1 MRPSIKPAERLSVT
15 LRYLA
20 TGKTFKSLKYS
31 FRISPTLISSIITE
45 CCEGLYDTLRSEY
58 LKTPTTEDEWLAIAK
73 ALKPYP
79 GTRLTTCILILVN
92 AKNLSLIL
100 ATSKFLIRLRLMKSA
115 CIPVVFEASVLRS
128 PTTYCGMTM
137 SQRPL
142 RRQINVCILFFT
154 SHCLSIP

>member
-73 ALKPYP
+73 ALNFAIISSKEFQQLC
-79 GTRLTTCILILVN
+79 TNSLVSYYQ
-92 AKNLSLIL
+92 AIVPIV
-100 ATSKFLIRLRLMKSA
+100 TF
-115 CIPVVFEASVLRS
+115 VSVMN
-128 PTTYCGMTM
+128 TIFHKYI
-137 SQRPL
+137 
-142 RRQINVCILFFT
+142 RQI
-154 SHCLSIP
+154 